1 MHCFFCAFAHSA
13 LLQLGVLP
21 RTDSDDQQNGIFWI
35 DVLEG
40 SSMCNVA
47 GLTMASFDIRVV
59 LIISIPI
66 GVILIV
72 AAIFVIRWCYR
83 KKQKNAT
90 VDVEL
95 LVQSQHFKKYGT
107 KNPNDVNLVDQ

>member
-72 AAIFVIRWCYR
+72 AAIFVIRWFYR

-90 VDVEL
+90 DADMEL
-95 LVQSQHFKKYGT
+95 QCSQ
-107 KNPNDVNLVDQ
+107 

>member
-21 RTDSDDQQNGIFWI
+21 RTDSDDQQKGIFWI

-59 LIISIPI
+59 LICSISILI

-72 AAIFVIRWCYR
+72 VFVILWCYR
-83 KKQKNAT
+83 KKQRNA
-90 VDVEL
+90 DIEL
-95 LVQSQHFKKYGT
+95 Q
-107 KNPNDVNLVDQ
+107 

>member
-1 MHCFFCAFAHSA
+1 MHCFSVLLAHSA
-13 LLQLGVLP
+13 LLQLGALP
-21 RTDSDDQQNGIFWI
+21 RTESDDQQKGIFWI

-59 LIISIPI
+59 LICSISILI

-72 AAIFVIRWCYR
+72 VFVILWCYR
-83 KKQKNAT
+83 KKQRNA
-90 VDVEL
+90 DIEL
-95 LVQSQHFKKYGT
+95 Q
-107 KNPNDVNLVDQ
+107 

>member
-1 MHCFFCAFAHSA
+1 MHCFSVLLAHSA
-13 LLQLGVLP
+13 LLQLGALP
-21 RTDSDDQQNGIFWI
+21 RTDSDDQQKGIFWI

-90 VDVEL
+90 DADMEL
-95 LVQSQHFKKYGT
+95 QCSQ
-107 KNPNDVNLVDQ
+107 